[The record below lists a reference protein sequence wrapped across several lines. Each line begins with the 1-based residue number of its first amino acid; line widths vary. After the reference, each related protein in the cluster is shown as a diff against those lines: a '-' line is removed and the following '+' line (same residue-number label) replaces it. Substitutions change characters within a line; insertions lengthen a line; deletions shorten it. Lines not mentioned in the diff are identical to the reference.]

1 MQVKMC
7 YNGSD
12 FQPIFSSP
20 VMLIYH
26 KCNTTYSTKKTNY
39 KNRFIDSS
47 TYMIILWLYL
57 LVLDSDVYSNLFLLN
72 GFTLNVFTDLFF
84 SADQLKES
92 PQVPL
97 EIFHKMRESEHPVRE
112 VGDLT
117 PAVCGG
123 KGAPPFL
130 MRTGTGTTPRVPQV
144 AI

>member
-1 MQVKMC
+1 MGV
-7 YNGSD
+7 
-12 FQPIFSSP
+12 
-20 VMLIYH
+20 LLYH
-26 KCNTTYSTKKTNY
+26 AYIMALFISFRLRHLFKT
-39 KNRFIDSS
+39 
-47 TYMIILWLYL
+47 
-57 LVLDSDVYSNLFLLN
+57 VFLLN